1 MKLSRLTPEQLRSYR
16 WFGPNDLRS
25 FGHRSRA
32 RQMGLGPEDWEG
44 KPVIAILNT
53 WSELNPCHLHFKI
66 LAEHV
71 KKGVLQAGGMP
82 VEVPLLSLSES
93 YMKPTT
99 MLYRNLLAMETEE
112 VIRCHPIDGAVLLGA
127 CDKTTPALIMG
138 ATSADVPFIFV
149 PGGPMLRGNW
159 RGQTLGSGSDA
170 WKYWDEKRAGK
181 LSEEAWSE
189 IEDGIARSHG
199 HCMTMGT
206 ASTMTAIAETLGLTL
221 PGASSI
227 PAVDMAHWRMA
238 AASGRQMVENAWL
251 DLRPSRLL
259 TAEAFHN
266 AIVADMAV
274 GGSTNAIIHLIAMAA
289 RAGIALPLEQFDE
302 ISRRTPRLAD
312 LRPAGRFLME
322 VFYFAG
328 GLRALLAQFLGR
340 VGVPPAGAGILP
352 GPPNVDDAS
361 PANDA
366 SPRADVP
373 RGTPGTAGETPTLPR
388 NILLFADALTVNG
401 RTLGENLA
409 GAEVFNAEVI
419 RPLSNPCSPEGG
431 TAILRGN
438 LAPRGAVIKHAAME
452 SRFLQHTGPAL
463 VFRDYDDLAA
473 RIDDPALPATPD
485 SVIVLQ
491 NAGPIGAPGMP
502 EWGMLPIPKKLLE
515 QGVRDMLRISD
526 ARMSG
531 TSYGACVLHVAPE
544 SALGGPLAAVRDG
557 DLITLDVP
565 ARKLTLEISDAELAA
580 RLGGWKAAA
589 PSVRRGYLSLFL
601 NEVTQ
606 ADEGCDF
613 RILHAAAPMA
623 EPAIH

>member
-1 MKLSRLTPEQLRSYR
+1 MIPPRLSPEQLRSYR

-32 RQMGLGPEDWEG
+32 RQMGLGPEDWQG

-53 WSELNPCHLHFKI
+53 WSEINPCHLHFKV
-66 LAEHV
+66 LAENV

-82 VEVPLLSLSES
+82 VEIPVLSLSENF
-93 YMKPTT
+93 MKPTT

-112 VIRCHPIDGAVLLGA
+112 VLRCHPCDGAVLLGA

-138 ATSADVPFIFV
+138 ALSAGLPFIFV

-159 RGQTLGSGSDA
+159 RGEVLGSGSDA
-170 WKYWDEKRAGK
+170 WKYWAEKRAGN
-181 LSEEAWSE
+181 LSDEQWCE

-206 ASTMTAIAETLGLTL
+206 ASTMTAVTETLGLTL

-227 PAVDMAHWRMA
+227 PASDAAHWRMA
-238 AASGRQMVENAWL
+238 AQTGRQIVENVWV
-251 DLRPSRLL
+251 DRRPSNFLGK
-259 TAEAFHN
+259 ASFEN

-274 GGSTNAIIHLIAMAA
+274 GGSTNAIIHLIAMAG
-289 RAGIALPLEQFDE
+289 RAGIELPLEAFDE

-322 VFYFAG
+322 DFYFAG
-328 GLRALLAQFLGR
+328 GLRALLAQ
-340 VGVPPAGAGILP
+340 LP
-352 GPPNVDDAS
+352 DLLA
-361 PANDA
+361 
-366 SPRADVP
+366 RDVM
-373 RGTPGTAGETPTLPR
+373 
-388 NILLFADALTVNG
+388 TVNG
-401 RTLGENLA
+401 KTLGENLE
-409 GAEVFNAEVI
+409 GAEIFNTEVI
-419 RPLSNPCSPEGG
+419 RPRTAAISEEGG

-438 LAPRGAVIKHAAME
+438 LCPRGAVLKHAAME
-452 SRFLQHTGPAL
+452 QRFMQHAGRAV
-463 VFRDYDDLAA
+463 VFRDYADLAA
-473 RIDDPALPATPD
+473 RIDHPDLPATAD

-491 NAGPIGAPGMP
+491 SAGPIGAPGMP

-515 QGVRDMLRISD
+515 AGVRDMLRISD

-544 SALGGPLAAVRDG
+544 SAVGGPLGLVRDG
-557 DLITLDVP
+557 DMIELDVP
-565 ARKLTLEISDAELAA
+565 ARTLTLRVSDEELAA
-580 RLGGWKAAA
+580 RRIAWKAA
-589 PSVRRGYLSLFL
+589 PRPVERGYLSLFL

-613 RILHAAAPMA
+613 RFLHGTSPTP